1 MNKGKYTFPVLL
13 DKNGKVAQRYQVQ
26 GLPTTFFIDN
36 KGVIKDVKVG
46 ALSASQLKEKIKLI
60 R

>member
-46 ALSASQLKEKIKLI
+46 ALSASQL
-60 R
+60 